1 MTKPRSAG
9 NTTRLLTNPLIR
21 SIMAKTD
28 LTAERLRE
36 VLHYNPET
44 GVFTR
49 LKTEK
54 NWRSGDIAGGFR
66 AGYIQIRVDGAK
78 YSAHRLAW
86 LYAYGVNPIDEI
98 DHIDGNKSNNALS
111 NLRQATHAEN
121 QQNKPIQKNNSSGFV
136 GICWHKGSGK
146 WHAKIQ
152 HMGRSMFLGQ
162 FDKKEDAYRRY
173 LGAKAEIH
181 KFGPEP
187 RKSA

>member
-98 DHIDGNKSNNALS
+98 DHIDGNKSNNS
-111 NLRQATHAEN
+111 IFHSFTIDGFFF
-121 QQNKPIQKNNSSGFV
+121 PIFSIILKYSLTIDSV
-136 GICWHKGSGK
+136 
-146 WHAKIQ
+146 A
-152 HMGRSMFLGQ
+152 
-162 FDKKEDAYRRY
+162 
-173 LGAKAEIH
+173 
-181 KFGPEP
+181 
-187 RKSA
+187 